1 MAPGMAVG
9 CVGLFVGGFGL
20 GQIITATNILA
31 GRRFT
36 KHRGSGLALLNF
48 SFSLG
53 AMLSALLAAWLL
65 PRFALRG
72 VLVGFAGL
80 FVTGAIWIGLEM
92 PGAQAE
98 VEVVEEGESSA
109 GLGRRVYLYFAG
121 LLILYGG
128 LETCLSGWLTT
139 FALRY
144 GDRTLAVSEYTT
156 LLLWMALTFGRVGSS
171 LLMLRVGERTVQ
183 RIGLGL
189 AAVFIVA
196 LGMSHTAF
204 GIATFAVLLG
214 LSLAP
219 FFPATWALLMADKPT
234 ARQAGIVLAVSGL
247 GAAAL
252 PWLMGVVSTRTG
264 FVADSVGVGVGC
276 GGGVVGDEFASGAA
290 VPPGLTTRRGI
301 LLWCRGAYKRGMD
314 AVGLLPGA
322 VVEALERGSVVVTA
336 NQRTARSLRLAF
348 DRRNRALGLKNWQ
361 PPAILA
367 WDAWTAGIWR
377 ELLIAGKAAQLLLN
391 QTQEHAVWRGILVGD
406 AELKSLRSVDSLA
419 DMAAQAWRRLCSYKG
434 RGRLGTGWS
443 ADTRSFQRWV
453 LAFEQR
459 CRREGLLSAAQLEET
474 LRVAVEAGTVALP
487 AGGLAL
493 VGFDGM
499 TPAQMGL
506 VEAAYAGLEGL
517 SRC

>member
-1 MAPGMAVG
+1 MTAGEVMMEERVAGGRLAPSLGLMHYGLMLAGLGTALLGPILPLLAREWVMRDSDSGLLMMAKFCGAFLGGVSVSRHLRRSLLVGLAAGACGFGGFALAPRMAVG

-20 GQIITATNILA
+20 GQMLTSVNILA

-36 KHRGSGLALLNF
+36 THRGSGLALLNF

-65 PRFALRG
+65 PRFALRE
-72 VLVGFAGL
+72 VLVGFAVL
-80 FVTGAIWIGLEM
+80 FVIGAIWMGVEM

-98 VEVVEEGESSA
+98 IEVVEEDDSSA
-109 GLGRRVYLYFAG
+109 GLGRQVYLYFAG

-196 LGMSHTAF
+196 LGLSRTAV
-204 GIATFAVLLG
+204 GIAVFAVLLG

-219 FFPATWALLMADKPT
+219 FFPATWSLLMGERPR

-264 FVADSVGVGVGC
+264 SLQVALVLPL
-276 GGGVVGDEFASGAA
+276 AAA
-290 VPPGLTTRRGI
+290 VV
-301 LLWCRGAYKRGMD
+301 LLGMSLFP
-314 AVGLLPGA
+314 AVG
-322 VVEALERGSVVVTA
+322 RGSA
-336 NQRTARSLRLAF
+336 A
-348 DRRNRALGLKNWQ
+348 K
-361 PPAILA
+361 
-367 WDAWTAGIWR
+367 DAG
-377 ELLIAGKAAQLLLN
+377 
-391 QTQEHAVWRGILVGD
+391 
-406 AELKSLRSVDSLA
+406 
-419 DMAAQAWRRLCSYKG
+419 
-434 RGRLGTGWS
+434 
-443 ADTRSFQRWV
+443 
-453 LAFEQR
+453 
-459 CRREGLLSAAQLEET
+459 
-474 LRVAVEAGTVALP
+474 
-487 AGGLAL
+487 
-493 VGFDGM
+493 
-499 TPAQMGL
+499 
-506 VEAAYAGLEGL
+506 
-517 SRC
+517 